1 MIRPLDN
8 TTVRR
13 ISSGQ
18 VITKVE
24 DVVKELVENSIDA
37 ESTSIEVK
45 LVGDG
50 LTSITVKDNGV
61 GIQECDRPAMAMR
74 YHTSKLYKFED
85 LNIVETYGFRGEAL
99 NSICAVTESTQII
112 TKTENDPVATL
123 YTLDRSGKILDEK
136 SMGSS
141 PGTTVIAVKLFSNIP
156 VRRQVAQKSTSTGK
170 NVQNILITYA
180 LAHPHIRFSLKQTYE
195 NNSKIKFKEGDWIQP
210 AMKNTMDAIIKLFGS
225 ELANDVQFCV
235 WSSDAELIESSENVN
250 VGDDNS
256 NNLNNTQQFI
266 ITLEAVLP
274 NPDADPYIIFKNGK
288 TFIYVNNR
296 PVTTS
301 RGETKSLVSM
311 VKSVYNE
318 IARQNGWKGNPKTPF
333 MLINI
338 KLPTWAYDI
347 NVEPSKNVALFH
359 YGERLVE
366 TVSNLLEMI
375 YNPSNQ
381 QKEQNTSIAKDVDQP
396 VESVIDDDDM
406 NDNENVH
413 VEEITVDQLE
423 RILTKTSDN
432 LIKDDHTIPS
442 ELYVQTDNLPENDD
456 QLLYSPSHS
465 ESSYRNCQRASGTT
479 PPIHDHEAAETL
491 IMISGVQ
498 STEKPTSR
506 QYMRQEI
513 HPVRDDK
520 VKQRMNDHEFRKRNN
535 VTKKNDHKSSNTK
548 DGTIDNWL
556 RNCQT
561 QDVDISHTPP
571 YDEPQTINPEDDDE
585 QGNNFTR
592 SPPRNPHIYTEL
604 SSYNNLNSGDSRDPS
619 RNVTRDTYN
628 NELLSQN
635 NRKSG
640 DLLLTPP
647 SSKSIVRDTA
657 LQPTTHTNNL
667 YERPHGNVANSRN
680 DQGTQLECYTM
691 DSDDPFV
698 DDATAKRVSNDIVN
712 DDTAE
717 PIHKRP
723 RIDNMND
730 NMGIVFAPETSENDV
745 IEFEGHDSTIL
756 LHENDNNL
764 QSETEVDINS
774 NQLNND
780 NNGQSQR
787 KEMGVRTIAIGQ
799 PTIDDLLKSG
809 AIKISQDTNNKNMA
823 TNVNAQ
829 LQQLKKKSAND
840 NRLASSLTDV
850 LNQELKLKFNK
861 LKVMERNKTTFCNQI
876 GYSLSCFN
884 KLDYGMWTVT
894 RKFNENF
901 MDILMVH
908 GERIRELVT
917 LETLVTSTELNPT
930 RKLLN
935 PIDVT
940 IEQLGS
946 VQVIECLKRLTFD
959 QIPDESGAGIWWNMV
974 TQKCLTSNGIKV
986 RWREDNNSKIYIQL
1000 THISPLVQFATAVE
1014 YFVHLMKHLCCL
1026 NADNDKDIPF
1036 VNTRARLTMQ
1046 ILAREA
1052 RQMVKHEDWTINKRD
1067 DEMKQRVKDAT
1078 AHLMHRIKDFG
1089 CNSPD
1094 RQDDEID
1101 ELTPFA
1107 MVKKKNDEEINNE
1120 GSK

>member
-8 TTVRR
+8 STVRR

-85 LNIVETYGFRGEAL
+85 LNNVDTYGFRGEAL

-123 YTLDRSGKILDEK
+123 YTLDRSGRILDEK
-136 SMGSS
+136 SFGSS
-141 PGTTVIAVKLFSNIP
+141 PGTTVTAVRLFSNIP
-156 VRRQVAQKSTSTGK
+156 VRRQVAQKNTSIGK
-170 NVQNILITYA
+170 NIQNLLITYA
-180 LAHPHIRFSLKQTYE
+180 LAHPHIRFSLKQE
-195 NNSKIKFKEGDWIQP
+195 NNSKIKFKEGDWVQP

-225 ELANDVQFCV
+225 ELANEVQIGV
-235 WSSDAELIESSENVN
+235 WSSDAESIEISENVN
-250 VGDDNS
+250 VDENDC
-256 NNLNNTQQFI
+256 NNVNTQQFV

-274 NPDADPYIIFKNGK
+274 KPDADPCVIFKNGK

-296 PVTTS
+296 PVTTN
-301 RGETKSLVSM
+301 RGEIRSLVSM
-311 VKSVYNE
+311 VKTIYNE
-318 IARQNGWKGNPKTPF
+318 IACRNGWKGNPKTPF
-333 MLINI
+333 VLINI

-359 YGERLVE
+359 YGERLME

-375 YNPSNQ
+375 YDLNSQP
-381 QKEQNTSIAKDVDQP
+381 KEQNTTSIAEGMDQP
-396 VESVIDDDDM
+396 VESIIDDDNM
-406 NDNENVH
+406 NDRNVH

-423 RILTKTSDN
+423 RALTKTFDSS
-432 LIKDDHTIPS
+432 IKKKNIIPS
-442 ELYVQTDNLPENDD
+442 ELYAQPDNLSERDVQSYSRPEA
-456 QLLYSPSHS
+456 
-465 ESSYRNCQRASGTT
+465 CQRASGTT
-479 PPIHDHEAAETL
+479 TPIHEQEAAEAL
-491 IMISGVQ
+491 IMISGV
-498 STEKPTSR
+498 SNTEEPTSKDTR
-506 QYMRQEI
+506 QYVRQEI
-513 HPVRDDK
+513 HPVQADK
-520 VKQRMNDHEFRKRNN
+520 VKQKMYDYESRKRNN
-535 VTKKNDHKSSNTK
+535 VTKKNDWVQCKNSNPK

-556 RNCQT
+556 KNCQT
-561 QDVDISHTPP
+561 QDVDTSYTPP
-571 YDEPQTINPEDDDE
+571 YDEPQTTGLVSDDE
-585 QGNNFTR
+585 QGSNFTC
-592 SPPRNPHIYTEL
+592 SPTRKPHSYTEL
-604 SSYNNLNSGDSRDPS
+604 SSYNNLNSSNLRDSSHSGR
-619 RNVTRDTYN
+619 RDTYN
-628 NELLSQN
+628 NLLPQN
-635 NRKSG
+635 NRESG

-647 SSKSIVRDTA
+647 NSKSVARDTE
-657 LQPTTHTNNL
+657 LQLASPINNL
-667 YERPHGNVANSRN
+667 CERPHGDVANPRN
-680 DQGTQLECYTM
+680 DQGTQLDCYAM
-691 DSDDPFV
+691 DSDDPFA
-698 DDATAKRVSNDIVN
+698 DDATAKRDSNDTVN
-712 DDTAE
+712 DNTAE
-717 PIHKRP
+717 PMHKRP

-730 NMGIVFAPETSENDV
+730 NIVDTFAPETSGNDLN
-745 IEFEGHDSTIL
+745 ESRNHEST
-756 LHENDNNL
+756 LH
-764 QSETEVDINS
+764 
-774 NQLNND
+774 
-780 NNGQSQR
+780 NGQSQN
-787 KEMGVRTIAIGQ
+787 KEMGMRTIAIGQ

-809 AIKISQDTNNKNMA
+809 AINLPSGTNNKNVA

-829 LQQLKKKSAND
+829 LQQLKKKSASD

-861 LKVMERNKTTFCNQI
+861 LRIMRRNKSTFYNQI
-876 GYSLSCFN
+876 GCTLSCFN

-894 RKFNENF
+894 RKFNEKF

-940 IEQLGS
+940 VEQLGS
-946 VQVIECLKRLTFD
+946 VRMIECLKRFTFD

-974 TQKCLTSNGIKV
+974 TQKCLTANGIKV
-986 RWREDNNSKIYIQL
+986 RWREDNNDKIYIQL

-1026 NADNDKDIPF
+1026 NADNDRDIPF

-1078 AHLMHRIKDFG
+1078 THLMHRIKDFG
-1089 CNSPD
+1089 RSSPG
-1094 RQDDEID
+1094 REDDEID
-1101 ELTPFA
+1101 ELTPFT
-1107 MVKKKNDEEINNE
+1107 MFKKKNDEEIWYNGEIVVKVLWKNIE
-1120 GSK
+1120 EVNLQ